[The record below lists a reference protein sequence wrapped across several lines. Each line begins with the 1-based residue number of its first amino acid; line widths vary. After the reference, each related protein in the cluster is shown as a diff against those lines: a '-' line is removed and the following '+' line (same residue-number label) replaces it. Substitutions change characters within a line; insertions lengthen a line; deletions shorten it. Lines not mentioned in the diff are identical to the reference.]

1 MYEYS
6 CKSQRNGIS
15 IIFALHL
22 LKMGRSKS
30 KPVIEKLLIDNIAAE
45 GKAIGHLEG
54 IVVFVSNCVPG
65 DIVDVQVVRKR
76 KRFMEGYPVHFHQYS
91 ATRSEPFCAHFG
103 LCGGCKWQHLPYAEQ
118 LKFKHQQVTD
128 AFERI
133 GKIVADEVLPIL
145 PCEKQR
151 YYRNKLEFT
160 FSSNRWLT
168 NDEINSGDLG
178 IERRGLGF
186 HIPGKF
192 DKVLDIAECYLQP
205 EPSNHIRNYVREYAF
220 EHNLKFF
227 DLIHQEGLLRNLIV
241 RNNLA
246 GEWMAIF
253 SFFRNDQDLIIPLL
267 DAVASQFPQITSLMY
282 VINSKANDTITDLPV
297 KLFKGNDHLLEKM
310 EDLIFSISPKAFFQT
325 NTEQAHQLYCITRD
339 FANLKGNEIVYD
351 LYTGTGTIALFLANR
366 CSKVVGL
373 EYVPEAIEDAKK
385 NAGLNH
391 IENSV
396 FYAGDIRELLNETFI
411 TENGHPDVIIT
422 DPPRTGMHAD
432 VVEAILAARPG
443 RIVYV
448 SCNPATQ
455 ARDVSLLSGSYRL
468 VKIQPVDM
476 FPFTHHVENVAL
488 LELISSCS

>member
-1 MYEYS
+1 MCEYS

-22 LKMGRSKS
+22 MNMGRSKS

-45 GKAIGHLEG
+45 GKAIGHVEG
-54 IVVFVSNCVPG
+54 VVVFVSNCVPG

-76 KRFMEGYPVHFHQYS
+76 KRFMEGYPIHFHQYS
-91 ATRSEPFCAHFG
+91 ATRSEPFCSHFG

-118 LKFKHQQVTD
+118 LKFKHTQVTD

-133 GKIVADEVLPIL
+133 GKVMADEVLPIL
-145 PCEKQR
+145 PSEKQR

-168 NDEINSGDLG
+168 SDEINSGDLS

-205 EPSNHIRNYVREYAF
+205 EPSNQIRNFVRDYAF

-227 DLIHQEGLLRNLIV
+227 DLIRQEGLLRNLIV

-253 SFFRNDQDLIIPLL
+253 SFFRNDQDLIVPLL
-267 DAVASQFPQITSLMY
+267 DAVASRFPQITSLMY

-297 KLFKGNDHLLEKM
+297 NLFKGNDHLLEKM
-310 EDLIFSISPKAFFQT
+310 EDLVFSISPKAFFQT
-325 NTEQAHQLYCITRD
+325 NTEQAHQLYSVARD

-366 CSKVVGL
+366 CHKVVGL

-385 NAGLNH
+385 NAGLNR
-391 IENSV
+391 IENSF
-396 FYAGDIRELLNETFI
+396 FYAGDIRVLLNESFTA
-411 TENGHPDVIIT
+411 ENGKPDVIIT

-432 VVEAILAARPG
+432 VVEAILAARPA

-455 ARDVSLLSGSYRL
+455 ARDISLLSGSYRL
-468 VKIQPVDM
+468 AKIQPVDM

-488 LELISSCS
+488 LELNESCS

>member
-1 MYEYS
+1 
-6 CKSQRNGIS
+6 
-15 IIFALHL
+15 
-22 LKMGRSKS
+22 MGRSKS

-45 GKAIGHLEG
+45 GKAIGHVEG
-54 IVVFVSNCVPG
+54 VVVFVSNCVPG

-91 ATRSEPFCAHFG
+91 ATRSEPFCRHFG

-118 LKFKHQQVTD
+118 LKFKHRQVTD

-133 GKIVADEVLPIL
+133 GKVQADEVLPIL
-145 PCEKQR
+145 PSEKQH

-168 NDEINSGDLG
+168 SDEINSGDLN

-186 HIPGKF
+186 HIPGRF

-205 EPSNHIRNYVREYAF
+205 EPSNHIRNFVRDYAF

-227 DLIHQEGLLRNLIV
+227 DLIHQEGLLRNLIL

-253 SFFRNDQDLIIPLL
+253 SFFRDDQDQIVALL

-297 KLFKGNDHLLEKM
+297 NLFKGNNQLLEKM
-310 EDLIFSISPKAFFQT
+310 EDLVFSISPKSFFQT
-325 NTEQAHQLYCITRD
+325 NTEQAHQLYCVARD
-339 FANLKGNEIVYD
+339 FANLKGSEIVYD

-366 CSKVVGL
+366 CRKVVGL

-385 NAGLNH
+385 NAGLNR
-391 IENSV
+391 IENSF
-396 FYAGDIRELLNETFI
+396 FYAGDIRELLNESFTE
-411 TENGHPDVIIT
+411 ENGRPDVIIT
-422 DPPRTGMHAD
+422 DPPRTGMHTD

-488 LELISSCS
+488 LVLNQ

>member
-1 MYEYS
+1 MCEYS
-6 CKSQRNGIS
+6 CKSQRKGIS

-45 GKAIGHLEG
+45 GKAIGHVEG
-54 IVVFVSNCVPG
+54 VVVFVSNCVPG

-91 ATRSEPFCAHFG
+91 ATRSEPFCRHFG

-118 LKFKHQQVTD
+118 LKFKHRQVTD

-133 GKIVADEVLPIL
+133 GKVQADEVLPIL
-145 PCEKQR
+145 PSEKQH

-168 NDEINSGDLG
+168 SDEINSGDLN

-186 HIPGKF
+186 HIPGRF

-205 EPSNHIRNYVREYAF
+205 EPSNHIRNFVRDYAF

-227 DLIHQEGLLRNLIV
+227 DLIHQEGLLRNLIL

-253 SFFRNDQDLIIPLL
+253 SFFRDDQDQIVALL

-297 KLFKGNDHLLEKM
+297 NLFKGNNQLLEKM
-310 EDLIFSISPKAFFQT
+310 EDLVFSISPKSFFQT
-325 NTEQAHQLYCITRD
+325 NTEQAHQLYCVARD
-339 FANLKGNEIVYD
+339 FANLKGSEIVYD

-366 CSKVVGL
+366 CRKVVGL

-385 NAGLNH
+385 NAGLNR
-391 IENSV
+391 IENSF
-396 FYAGDIRELLNETFI
+396 FYAGDIRELLNESFTE
-411 TENGHPDVIIT
+411 ENGRPDVIIT
-422 DPPRTGMHAD
+422 DPPRTGMHTD

-488 LELISSCS
+488 LVLNQ